1 MRWKSTL
8 QAAFAALSSAICLA
22 IPVKAQEATE
32 LPPLTVQG
40 ATLEGQRT
48 RTPARPA
55 SQTQAAPAA
64 ASETPPAVPADTV
77 LGVPADTIG
86 NAVTV
91 ITGDD
96 LRRQQVH
103 TAAEAL
109 RGLPGVSVGHSG
121 GIAGFTQVRI
131 RGAEGNHTLVLI
143 DGIVANN
150 TGDGEFDF
158 SNLAADEI
166 DRIEIIRGP
175 MSGLYGSNAVG
186 GVVNVITRRGNGPL
200 SASIQ
205 TEIGSLATKNYIGRI
220 SGGSDKANLSVAY
233 QWRDT
238 NGFNIS
244 PVGSEDD
251 GSRLSTFSLR
261 AGAKV
266 WENATLDV
274 VLRRVDNRGDRDGFG
289 DFLAPAGS
297 LAQSYDD
304 GSIFSNRI
312 LMAGANLKWDTFGGA
327 LTHEF
332 RANHNGTIVTDQDAS
347 FGSSAKNTSDV
358 NSFAYAATYRFD
370 TGPWVKHSLSALVQN
385 DDERFTPAGTFADGL
400 ERERGRMAFAG
411 EWRGGFGDRLFLTA
425 NIRRDDNDSFQDF
438 TTWHAAASLKLPELA
453 LRPHASVGTAV
464 KLPTMF
470 EQFGTSQFFVPN
482 PALSPEES
490 FGWDAGLEF
499 TLLKGRATLD
509 ITYFH
514 ADLTDR
520 INGTAPGPL
529 PGTLTAI
536 NLPGQSLRQGV
547 EIGTRYKL
555 ASNLILGGAYT
566 YTNARNPD
574 GLEEVRRPPHSVR
587 ADLTYTWAEGRG
599 SLRLAANYNG
609 TMQDVAF
616 VLPNFFPQPRVDLA
630 PYWLV
635 NAAVSYKL
643 QPGVELF
650 GRVENLL
657 DQHYQ
662 EVFGFD
668 AAPITAFAGVKFT
681 FGGVDGLGG
690 HWTK

>member
-574 GLEEVRRPPHSVR
+574 GLEEVRRPPHSAR